1 MTSRFCADPATSCS
15 SWRGFWR
22 TLSLAGLLV
31 LAGADVFGGAD
42 LARGENDPSHC
53 HPAAVESGGML
64 LQCGPVLRSFVLSL
78 EDIRREVG
86 NEADG
91 RFVFHCP
98 FAMMCRGDPSIDGW
112 FIDQQAWLE
121 GRRDAAALAAV
132 LADAT
137 QPQDGG
143 AKPPVERPS
152 ATCEAFDVTLAGL
165 PGKAGCFRLS
175 ATQQAVAV
183 VAADQDIGLMLLFSA
198 AGGDAQGLRD
208 WVSAKLPHFSLAR
221 AEGDARLLRWIR

>member
-1 MTSRFCADPATSCS
+1 MTSRFCADPAT
-15 SWRGFWR
+15 WRGFWR

-31 LAGADVFGGAD
+31 LGGAD
-42 LARGENDPSHC
+42 FARGHDDPSVC
-53 HPAAVESGGML
+53 EPVAVESGGML

-98 FAMMCRGDPSIDGW
+98 LAMMCRDDPSIDGW

-137 QPQDGG
+137 QPQAGG
-143 AKPPVERPS
+143 AKPAADRPS
-152 ATCEAFDVTLAGL
+152 ATCAAFDVTLAGL

-175 ATQQAVAV
+175 ATQQAIAV
-183 VAADQDIGLMLLFSA
+183 VAADQDIGLMLLFSR
-198 AGGDAQGLRD
+198 AGGDAQALDAQALRD
-208 WVSAKLPHFSLAR
+208 WVAAKLPHFSLAR